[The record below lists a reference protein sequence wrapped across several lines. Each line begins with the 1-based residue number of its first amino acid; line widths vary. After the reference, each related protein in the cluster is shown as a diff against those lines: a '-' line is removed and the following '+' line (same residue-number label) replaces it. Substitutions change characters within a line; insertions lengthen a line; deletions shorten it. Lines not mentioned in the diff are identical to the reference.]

1 MFFKRNQISID
12 HRPLEYFL
20 FHLEWTHISKE
31 TLYVLKG
38 FLLSN
43 TLFKLIFTQLF
54 YLHNESIMPMLRTEV
69 NKSDPSWDLE
79 QWRHPRMC
87 RDILN
92 RNEPLKNNLLRNI
105 EIYVVPNEKAI
116 FQYLKVLRS
125 FQSNTN
131 LGEVLHSD
139 KKNLYNI

>member
-1 MFFKRNQISID
+1 
-12 HRPLEYFL
+12 
-20 FHLEWTHISKE
+20 
-31 TLYVLKG
+31 
-38 FLLSN
+38 
-43 TLFKLIFTQLF
+43 
-54 YLHNESIMPMLRTEV
+54 
-69 NKSDPSWDLE
+69 
-79 QWRHPRMC
+79 MC

-116 FQYLKVLRS
+116 FQYLKVLCS